1 MARGKKVSPAKFIGA
16 ITGVVGGVSNLI
28 GGSRALGSARDQQKK
43 AQAELEKQKAAYTG
57 LDTSN
62 IYADVESQIATE
74 NPYEDLTVNQ
84 QQAQFQAQQGM
95 QQRANIM
102 QNLRGAAGGSG
113 VAALAQQMAAQGQ
126 LATQKASAS
135 IGQQEAAN
143 QRLMAQGASKIQ
155 DRQFQATQLKLRGAE
170 AARGLEYDKQAGL
183 MGLASGQLQAANKSV
198 ADAKAQKAAGISGII
213 GGAVSGIAGGL
224 GGGLL
229 DKAKGLVSGGGGVLS
244 GAANTFGGSNP
255 LNIDK
260 TSSLFKTFTPTKL

>member
-16 ITGVVGGVSNLI
+16 AIGIIGGVSSLI
-28 GGSRALGSARDQQKK
+28 GGNKAAAAAKAQQKQ
-43 AQAELEKQKAAYTG
+43 ARAELEEQKSAYMG

-62 IYADVESQIATE
+62 IYADVEKQVATE

-126 LATQKASAS
+126 LATQRASAS

-143 QRLMAQGASKIQ
+143 QRLMAQGASQIQ
-155 DRQFQATQLKLRGAE
+155 GRQFQATQLKLRGAE
-170 AARGLEYDKQAGL
+170 AARGLEYQKRQGL
-183 MGLASGQLQAANKSV
+183 MGLASGQLQAANQS
-198 ADAKAQKAAGISGII
+198 AAAAEAQKAAGMSSII
-213 GGAVSGIAGGL
+213 GGAVSGVGSLAAGGAF
-224 GGGLL
+224 
-229 DKAKGLVSGGGGVLS
+229 DKEGTTNVSDFMKKYS
-244 GAANTFGGSNP
+244 
-255 LNIDK
+255 
-260 TSSLFKTFTPTKL
+260 

>member
-1 MARGKKVSPAKFIGA
+1 
-16 ITGVVGGVSNLI
+16 
-28 GGSRALGSARDQQKK
+28 
-43 AQAELEKQKAAYTG
+43 
-57 LDTSN
+57 
-62 IYADVESQIATE
+62 
-74 NPYEDLTVNQ
+74 
-84 QQAQFQAQQGM
+84 M

-229 DKAKGLVSGGGGVLS
+229 DKAKGLVSGGGGGGVLS
-244 GAANTFGGSNP
+244 GAANTFGGNNP

>member
-1 MARGKKVSPAKFIGA
+1 M
-16 ITGVVGGVSNLI
+16 VGGVANLI
-28 GGSRALGSARDQQKK
+28 GGSSALGSARDQQRK
-43 AQAELEKQKAAYTG
+43 AQAELEKQKAAYAG

-126 LATQKASAS
+126 LATQRASAS

-143 QRLMAQGASKIQ
+143 QRLMAQGASRIQ
-155 DRQFQATQLKLRGAE
+155 DRQFQATQLKLRGAD
-170 AARGLEYDKQAGL
+170 AARKLEYDKQAGL
-183 MGLASGQLQAANKSV
+183 MGLASGQLQAANQ
-198 ADAKAQKAAGISGII
+198 AAAAAEAQKASGISGIV
-213 GGAVSGIAGGL
+213 GGAISGL
-224 GGGLL
+224 GSMAGAGIFDKEGTNNISSSFISFLL
-229 DKAKGLVSGGGGVLS
+229 
-244 GAANTFGGSNP
+244 
-255 LNIDK
+255 I
-260 TSSLFKTFTPTKL
+260 TSFHEFVRICYFIFLR